1 MLQFSHGQLL
11 LVQYSP
17 AMKTS
22 IWTET
27 MTQNIHAPNRR
38 RFVRSAVAS
47 SLLMPGILSEI
58 LAADSAEQSNP
69 LSPKPPHFPAKAK
82 SVIFLFM
89 SGGVSHIDSFD
100 PKPKL
105 IEDHGKEVVFDHPET
120 RNRPGYEKIFL
131 KRPDWKF
138 SPRGQ
143 SGIEVSD
150 LFPHIANQAD
160 DIAFIRSMHTSHSN
174 HYNATLGMHTGSFAF
189 ARPSIGAW
197 MSYGLGTVNQNL
209 PSFLVLAPD
218 MPYAGTQVWASDFL
232 PGAHQGTRVMPGS
245 EPVANLVRR
254 VPQSKQQELELEV
267 LKAFNAS
274 HQATR
279 MNDPQLAARIKSFET
294 AHGMQTEMPA
304 ALDLSQES
312 DATLALYGLKRG
324 ETSGFG
330 WQCLAARR
338 LVQRGVR
345 FVELIHTGSSGN
357 WDSHGNMADH
367 GRLAPQ
373 VDQPIAGL
381 LQDLKQQ
388 GMLDDVLVVWTTEFG
403 RTPFNNTADA
413 PGREHHNWA
422 FTSWLAG
429 AGVKQGF
436 VHGATDEYGI
446 RATEKPVHVHDFHAT
461 ILHLMGIDHE
471 RLTYRHG
478 GRDYRLT
485 DVHGHVVKDVLS

>member
-1 MLQFSHGQLL
+1 
-11 LVQYSP
+11 
-17 AMKTS
+17 
-22 IWTET
+22 
-27 MTQNIHAPNRR
+27 
-38 RFVRSAVAS
+38 
-47 SLLMPGILSEI
+47 MPGILSEL
-58 LAADSAEQSNP
+58 LADDTSSVRTGDPSDALAPREPQF
-69 LSPKPPHFPAKAK
+69 PPRAK

-89 SGGVSHIDSFD
+89 SGGVSHVDSFD
-100 PKPKL
+100 PKPQL
-105 IEDHGKEVVFDHPET
+105 IMDHGKQVVFDHPET

-138 SPRGQ
+138 LPRGE

-150 LFPHIANQAD
+150 LFPRLAEQAD
-160 DIAFIRSMHTSHSN
+160 DITFIRSMHTSHSN

-189 ARPSIGAW
+189 ARPSIGSW
-197 MSYGLGTVNQNL
+197 LSYGLGTFNRNL
-209 PSFLVLAPD
+209 PSFLVLAPQ

-232 PGAHQGTRVMPGS
+232 PGEHQGTRVMPGP
-245 EPVANLVRR
+245 EPIANLTRR
-254 VPQSKQQELELEV
+254 VSSTSRQQVELEALT
-267 LKAFNAS
+267 AFNES
-274 HQATR
+274 HLTMHAG
-279 MNDPQLAARIKSFET
+279 DPRLVARIRAFET
-294 AHGMQTEMPA
+294 AFGMQSAMPA
-304 ALDLSQES
+304 ALDLNEET
-312 DATLALYGLKRG
+312 DETLALYGLKRG
-324 ETSGFG
+324 VSEGFG

-338 LVQRGVR
+338 LVERGVR

-381 LQDLKQQ
+381 LQDLKRL
-388 GMLDDVLVVWTTEFG
+388 GMMEDVLVVWTSEFG

-429 AGVKQGF
+429 AGVKRGM
-436 VHGATDEYGI
+436 VHGSTDEHGI
-446 RATEKPVHVHDFHAT
+446 RAVEKPVHVHDFHAT

-471 RLTYRHG
+471 RLTWRHG

-485 DVHGHVVKDVLS
+485 DVHGHVVKEILS

>member
-1 MLQFSHGQLL
+1 
-11 LVQYSP
+11 
-17 AMKTS
+17 MKTS

-267 LKAFNAS
+267 LNAFNAS
-274 HQATR
+274 HQAKR

-388 GMLDDVLVVWTTEFG
+388 EMLDDVLVVWTTEFG

>member
-1 MLQFSHGQLL
+1 
-11 LVQYSP
+11 
-17 AMKTS
+17 
-22 IWTET
+22 

-267 LKAFNAS
+267 LNAFNAS
-274 HQATR
+274 HQAKR

-388 GMLDDVLVVWTTEFG
+388 EMLDDVLVVWTTEFG

>member
-1 MLQFSHGQLL
+1 MIHPTTRRQF
-11 LVQYSP
+11 VQ
-17 AMKTS
+17 
-22 IWTET
+22 
-27 MTQNIHAPNRR
+27 
-38 RFVRSAVAS
+38 SAVAG
-47 SLLMPGILSEI
+47 SLLMPGILSEL
-58 LAADSAEQSNP
+58 LAAEEARSSTGGTSDATNP
-69 LSPKPPHFPAKAK
+69 VAPKEPHFPAQAK

-100 PKPKL
+100 PKPQL
-105 IEDHGKEVVFDHPET
+105 VADHGKQVTFDHPET

-143 SGIEVSD
+143 SGIEMSD
-150 LFPHIANQAD
+150 LFPHIAGQVD
-160 DIAFIRSMHTSHSN
+160 DITLIRSMHTSHSN

-189 ARPSIGAW
+189 TRPSIGSW
-197 MSYGLGTVNQNL
+197 LSYGLGTSNQNL
-209 PSFLVLAPD
+209 PSFLVLAPQ

-232 PGAHQGTRVMPGS
+232 PGAHQGTRVLPGA
-245 EPVANLVRR
+245 EPVANLARR
-254 VPQSKQQELELEV
+254 VPTAQRQELELAA
-267 LKAFNAS
+267 LAS
-274 HQATR
+274 LNETHR
-279 MNDPQLAARIKSFET
+279 SSRRDDLQLAARIKSFET

-304 ALDLSQES
+304 ALDLSQET
-312 DATLALYGLKRG
+312 DATLAMYGLTRG
-324 ETSGFG
+324 KNDGFG

-338 LVQRGVR
+338 LVERGVR

-381 LQDLKQQ
+381 LKDLSQR
-388 GMLDDVLVVWTTEFG
+388 GMLDDVLVVWTSEFG

-422 FTSWLAG
+422 FSSWLAG
-429 AGVKQGF
+429 AGVKRGH
-436 VHGATDEYGI
+436 VHGATDEHGI
-446 RATEKPVHVHDFHAT
+446 RAVDKPVHVHDFHAT

-485 DVHGHVVKDVLS
+485 DVEGHVVKEILT

>member
-1 MLQFSHGQLL
+1 MWNNNMMNHVCNHG
-11 LVQYSP
+11 
-17 AMKTS
+17 
-22 IWTET
+22 
-27 MTQNIHAPNRR
+27 NRR
-38 RFVRSAVAS
+38 QFVRSAVAG
-47 SLLMPGILSEI
+47 SLLMPGLLSEL
-58 LAADSAEQSNP
+58 LAADSGRSSSAGDADGANP
-69 LSPKPPHFPAKAK
+69 VAPKEPHFPAKAK

-100 PKPKL
+100 PKPQL
-105 IEDHGKEVVFDHPET
+105 IADHGKQVTFDHPET

-150 LFPHIANQAD
+150 LFPQIANQAD

-189 ARPSIGAW
+189 ARPSIGSW
-197 MSYGLGTVNQNL
+197 LSYGLGTSNQNL
-209 PSFLVLAPD
+209 PSFLVLAPQ

-232 PGAHQGTRVMPGS
+232 PGAHQGTRVMPGA
-245 EPVANLVRR
+245 EPVANLTRR
-254 VPQSKQQELELEV
+254 VPTEMRQDLELEA
-267 LKAFNAS
+267 LRSLNEA
-274 HQATR
+274 HRATR
-279 MNDPQLAARIKSFET
+279 KEDLQLAARIKAFET

-304 ALDLSQES
+304 ALNLADES
-312 DATLALYGLKRG
+312 EETLALYGLKRG
-324 ETSGFG
+324 MTDGFG

-338 LVQRGVR
+338 LVERGVR
-345 FVELIHTGSSGN
+345 FVELIHTGSSAN

-381 LQDLKQQ
+381 LQDLKQR
-388 GMLDDVLVVWTTEFG
+388 GMMDDVLVVWTTEFG

-429 AGVKQGF
+429 AGVKRGY
-436 VHGATDEYGI
+436 VHGATDEHGI
-446 RATEKPVHVHDFHAT
+446 RAVENPVHVHDFHAT
-461 ILHLMGIDHE
+461 ILHLMGINHE
-471 RLTYRHG
+471 RLTYRYG

-485 DVHGHVVKDVLS
+485 DVHGHVVNEILA